1 MSWWWDGDA
10 VGNGDGIDFITKDL
24 AVADLGAASD
34 LQALLRRGI
43 RAVVDASNR
52 EGNPRYPGIRYHEV
66 RIADPDERLPE
77 FLPGMVT
84 FIDDARRRG
93 PVLLHCVAGI
103 SRSPTL
109 AICYLH
115 ERHGLSL
122 PAALNHVR
130 SRRAQVQ
137 PHPLFLQMIR
147 DYYEGRVGV
156 APGGTGADDSGRGLG
171 CADLGAVVDASL
183 EEMGGKG

>member
-1 MSWWWDGDA
+1 MSWWWNGDGMD
-10 VGNGDGIDFITKDL
+10 NGDGIDYVTDDL
-24 AVADLGAASD
+24 AVADLGAASN
-34 LQALLRRGI
+34 LQALTRRGI

-52 EGNPRYPGIRYHEV
+52 DGNPRYPGIRYHEV

-77 FLPGMVT
+77 FLPDAVA

-93 PVLLHCVAGI
+93 PVLVHCVAGI

-122 PAALNHVR
+122 PVALDHVR
-130 SRRAQVQ
+130 SRRAQAQ
-137 PHPLFLQMIR
+137 PHPLFLRLIQ
-147 DYYEGRVGV
+147 DYYRGRVV
-156 APGGTGADDSGRGLG
+156 VRPGWPEAVDGERGHG
-171 CADLGAVVDASL
+171 
-183 EEMGGKG
+183 